1 MGVWYL
7 FFIVPMGGIETVN
20 KIQAPP
26 TQEIK
31 KEETI
36 DQILQSKISDQD
48 TLNKIKPILEDI
60 QKSFSQPINGYI
72 KTIDELELST
82 LADAND
88 NDKKKMIEVIDL
100 FFNKNKTPEIIST
113 KEEHKEIKEE
123 NKEIK
128 EE

>member
-1 MGVWYL
+1 
-7 FFIVPMGGIETVN
+7 MGGIETVN

-60 QKSFSQPINGYI
+60 QKNFSQSINGYI

-82 LADAND
+82 LTDAND
-88 NDKKKMIEVIDL
+88 NDKKKMIEAIDL

-113 KEEHKEIKEE
+113 IEEHKEIKEEHKEIKEE
-123 NKEIK
+123 HKEVK